1 MSSTSPAD
9 EHESEAEI
17 PSTPTVELA
26 GFLKKESVIDGSQLE
41 LDFNTTQE
49 KLPINSR

>member
-9 EHESEAEI
+9 ELKSEVEI
-17 PSTPTVELA
+17 PSTPTVKLA

-41 LDFNTTQE
+41 LDFNPTE
-49 KLPINSR
+49 EVRVIA